1 MCYLGASVYV
11 HTRHMKAPDRHMTK
25 KRLNS
30 RIPAKDYNQLK
41 QRAKR
46 AMRNITEQVVFELRR
61 EQQLEGV
68 PLENIQVVKQHVF
81 DVRMPENDTPSTQG
95 NGD

>member
-1 MCYLGASVYV
+1 
-11 HTRHMKAPDRHMTK
+11 
-25 KRLNS
+25 
-30 RIPAKDYNQLK
+30 
-41 QRAKR
+41 
-46 AMRNITEQVVFELRR
+46 MRNITEQVVFELRR